1 MNRQLSHNA
10 ETHKEKSSM
19 KELFYFSFAD
29 LMVRVDY
36 QKEANSLRYAT
47 HREMTLSER
56 AIVDQYLL
64 TNIALKTDY
73 YKRQPGLFIYLGT
86 DPQLTKR
93 FKSVSFENSL
103 KSLTDK
109 EKMSDSV
116 AAHQPVDA
124 KLLFEQIG
132 DTILRVRREIENGDA
147 SRSNER
153 LCTLRMKLEELVNA
167 YNVYTEQKITINEV
181 IPSELKSYF
190 GIPVEAV

>member
-29 LMVRVDY
+29 LMVRVEY

-64 TNIALKTDY
+64 TNIALKPDY

-86 DPQLTKR
+86 DTQLTKDLNL
-93 FKSVSFENSL
+93 FHLKNTL

-109 EKMSDSV
+109 EKDVKDSV
-116 AAHQPVDA
+116 AG
-124 KLLFEQIG
+124 L
-132 DTILRVRREIENGDA
+132 
-147 SRSNER
+147 
-153 LCTLRMKLEELVNA
+153 
-167 YNVYTEQKITINEV
+167 IN
-181 IPSELKSYF
+181 
-190 GIPVEAV
+190 